1 MSTNAPFEEEGRPR
15 VGHFRPNWPGGEAPV
30 NGGATFNDL
39 KIYLNDDLFERR
51 RSPSARIIRSL
62 AAALSPPARD
72 NTWNL
77 LAGAWLTSPP
87 SLGRT
92 GLPVVFQLSFNND
105 RVICNWGDEGET
117 CSFSL
122 SLVLVASSRLGIYQS
137 RKERWSFSTNI
148 VLSMNSSKLIFF
160 VFFRTLHHGIVYR
173 ILLNEGE
180 LLHGLFYS
188 SIIPQL
194 SIIRFWVE
202 KRRKKKRKRKFFW
215 QVVIYARLDARVD
228 RDQAS
233 GLSRKRYFS
242 RRFGEWKNIF

>member
-105 RVICNWGDEGET
+105 RVICNWVDGEKLVPFLFLSRSRSFVSSRNLSISEGE
-117 CSFSL
+117 
-122 SLVLVASSRLGIYQS
+122 
-137 RKERWSFSTNI
+137 
-148 VLSMNSSKLIFF
+148 MIFF
-160 VFFRTLHHGIVYR
+160 YEYR
-173 ILLNEGE
+173 S
-180 LLHGLFYS
+180 FYEFVETFS
-188 SIIPQL
+188 SITESYIE
-194 SIIRFWVE
+194 SF
-202 KRRKKKRKRKFFW
+202 
-215 QVVIYARLDARVD
+215 
-228 RDQAS
+228 
-233 GLSRKRYFS
+233 
-242 RRFGEWKNIF
+242 